1 MPLEQIIDEWGHV
14 MLRIGVFFAAI
25 ILAWLLTRLNR
36 RIFLRVQRRA
46 KLQLSFFQH
55 ITSILIFLSVIL
67 LTLSAFNG
75 VSSVWKTLLGGT
87 AIISAVLAFVAQDVI
102 KDILAGLMISLHHPF
117 DLGNRIELE
126 DGTAGIVEEMTM
138 RHVVI
143 KEIDSVR
150 KVIPNSRINTMRL
163 TNFSYKSAQR
173 SANFRFS
180 VGYETDIE
188 LAKQVVFDAVEESP
202 YTVPE
207 KKPDGS
213 QTYRPVYFIAFAD
226 SALILSVTVY
236 YEATTL
242 TEVLKNDVNTRV
254 RAALRK
260 HNIEIPYNYVTVVQ
274 NGQQ

>member
-1 MPLEQIIDEWGHV
+1 

-213 QTYRPVYFIAFAD
+213 QTYRPVYFISFAD

-236 YEATTL
+236 YEPTTL

-254 RAALRK
+254 RAALRE